1 MAARRQHA
9 GAHRQGQA
17 IVLRLAWTRRA
28 PATGFY
34 VSLCAGFPARH
45 KDHRH
50 RLLGNRH
57 ADGIESAIGDH
68 MITCYLRYIIDP
80 YKLKEFEAYGKLW
93 IPLVERFGGQ
103 HHGYFLPSEGAS
115 NVALAMFS
123 FPSLALYE
131 QYRTDSLQDADCQ
144 AAFRYAEETRCI
156 VSYERSFFR
165 PVFA

>member
-1 MAARRQHA
+1 
-9 GAHRQGQA
+9 
-17 IVLRLAWTRRA
+17 
-28 PATGFY
+28 
-34 VSLCAGFPARH
+34 
-45 KDHRH
+45 
-50 RLLGNRH
+50 
-57 ADGIESAIGDH
+57 

-80 YKLKEFEAYGKLW
+80 YKLQEFEHYGKLW

-131 QYRTDSLQDADCQ
+131 QYRLDSLRDADCQ

-165 PVFA
+165 PVFG